1 MPLMPFVSPA
11 KPCRIF
17 RTHARN
23 PRGRSRGAQLLQ
35 IKIDAVRALINDI
48 QLTSV
53 RGGRRVVLV
62 HPAESM
68 NLQAANGLLKVL
80 EEPPADVVFILVTH
94 ARDKLLPTIKSR
106 CRQMLLSPPGREE
119 ALQILHTRGMAD
131 AEALLAF
138 HSGAPLRARARARRL
153 TPRAARIIGRAAPL
167 GILDYAAAFDK
178 QKWPLAVFLD
188 WLHKWLLD
196 IGLSARQMPPL
207 YYPAHASALH
217 RVTAKPDPPHFLPCL
232 AAYLH

>member
-1 MPLMPFVSPA
+1 
-11 KPCRIF
+11 
-17 RTHARN
+17 
-23 PRGRSRGAQLLQ
+23 
-35 IKIDAVRALINDI
+35 
-48 QLTSV
+48 
-53 RGGRRVVLV
+53 
-62 HPAESM
+62 M
-68 NLQAANGLLKVL
+68 NLQAANGLLEVL

-106 CRQMLLSPPGREE
+106 CRQN
-119 ALQILHTRGMAD
+119 ALKPARPRRSTAISAHTRHGRCRSAAGFSRRRTLFEPAPEQD
-131 AEALLAF
+131 ALRRELLELLA
-138 HSGAPLRARARARRL
+138 APRL
-153 TPRAARIIGRAAPL
+153 L

-217 RVTAKPDPPHFLPCL
+217 KVASKPMPPHFLPCL